1 MGLGA
6 GGPRLGAAV
15 VTAASLGQ
23 LALQLGKS
31 HEASVPPR
39 PPGSQV
45 LCVIRNLHAHGLGTK
60 KKKRGERG
68 KKREGQLIKQ
78 KENRSY
84 LCTLL
89 NLLSET
95 EEAWQTLN

>member
-1 MGLGA
+1 MA
-6 GGPRLGAAV
+6 WERA
-15 VTAASLGQ
+15 
-23 LALQLGKS
+23 
-31 HEASVPPR
+31 
-39 PPGSQV
+39 
-45 LCVIRNLHAHGLGTK
+45 
-60 KKKRGERG
+60 KKRGERG

-78 KENRSY
+78 KENHSY

>member
-1 MGLGA
+1 MRHPSRHAL
-6 GGPRLGAAV
+6 LAAKCS
-15 VTAASLGQ
+15 AS
-23 LALQLGKS
+23 S
-31 HEASVPPR
+31 
-39 PPGSQV
+39 
-45 LCVIRNLHAHGLGTK
+45 GTFTHMAWERA
-60 KKKRGERG
+60 KKRGERG

-78 KENRSY
+78 KENHSY